1 MSASP
6 TTTAAPSQKRPL
18 EEPSSPS
25 GPGDQPD
32 AKRPALDKIV
42 KEDANEVVAEAP
54 EPVAIPTLDT
64 TEPKS
69 KEEEDAAPVSQNGTS
84 NDGQADTEVPDAPT
98 TAPTLPPDTQPILST
113 STNGPSSA
121 AGSGHQD
128 ESNWLHVRAIISSA
142 EAATVIG
149 KGGENVTQIRRMSG
163 AKCTVSDYSR
173 GAVERILTVSG
184 PVDAV
189 AKAFGLIIRTLNNE
203 DINSPSTPQSKTYP
217 LRLLIP
223 HILIGSIIGK
233 GGVRIREIQEAS
245 GARLNAS
252 DSCLP
257 LSTERSLV
265 VLGVADA
272 VHIATYYVGST
283 LVEQLTE
290 RFGGPAASAYATR
303 SGGPAGV
310 VPGGMQV
317 VPYVPQPAGGSW
329 GHPENYRHKAQAQRN
344 PPSGGYG
351 GAPMHSQ
358 YPQQPQAPVHYGAG
372 SPRHAYTGAGPHQ
385 PQQYGA
391 PHVAQPGH
399 AGQPAQ
405 PMQGMMP
412 GQPITQQIFIPNDM
426 VGAIIGKGGAKINEI
441 RQLSGSVIKINE
453 PQDNSNERLVT
464 ITGTQECNQ
473 MALYMLYSR
482 LASRKAANVA
492 WMALGS
498 RNFRIRKLPWPA
510 ETKRQHQ
517 GTISHRRAS
526 KHSLLQI
533 FFSTSPPF
541 LRIIALAR
549 RQAART
555 CSRIPTTN
563 TTTARSLKRGNL
575 FLMATEVVKPRPHG
589 SFALAARS
597 KNTRPFS
604 LRTQFKTFTVISTIL
619 VGPHA
624 QSFLVH
630 RDVLAHHSAFFG
642 AALNH
647 TFAEGLSQELSLPAE
662 DVATFELFLH
672 WAYTG
677 TLDDVFQRQG
687 KVAFYLL
694 LNLYGL
700 ADRLSVEKLRNAV
713 VDKVAELAEKSNSVP
728 TPSDTCTLYDDI
740 RDTALLRKLVVDL
753 FAFKKTDVLLATHP
767 DDWHPLF
774 LRDLVVRIKRP
785 ELQGMSRHA
794 LVAWKPAAWKDT
806 RACWACRDVMQP
818 NLSANICKPWVRDM
832 CKHYHEHSESHPCC
846 PEK

>member
-6 TTTAAPSQKRPL
+6 TATAAPSQKRPL

-42 KEDANEVVAEAP
+42 KEDANDVVPEAP
-54 EPVAIPTLDT
+54 EPAAIPTLDDSET
-64 TEPKS
+64 KS
-69 KEEEDAAPVSQNGTS
+69 QTDEAAPLSQNGTS
-84 NDGQADTEVPDAPT
+84 KDGQGDTEVPDAPT
-98 TAPTLPPDTQPILST
+98 TAPSVPPDTQPILST
-113 STNGPSSA
+113 STSNGPSSA
-121 AGSGHQD
+121 QGSGIGHQD

-329 GHPENYRHKAQAQRN
+329 GHPENFRHKAQAQRN
-344 PPSGGYG
+344 PPSGSYG
-351 GAPMHSQ
+351 GAPMHGQ

-391 PHVAQPGH
+391 PHVAQPSH

-482 LASRKAANVA
+482 LESEKH
-492 WMALGS
+492 
-498 RNFRIRKLPWPA
+498 RI
-510 ETKRQHQ
+510 
-517 GTISHRRAS
+517 
-526 KHSLLQI
+526 
-533 FFSTSPPF
+533 
-541 LRIIALAR
+541 
-549 RQAART
+549 
-555 CSRIPTTN
+555 
-563 TTTARSLKRGNL
+563 
-575 FLMATEVVKPRPHG
+575 
-589 SFALAARS
+589 
-597 KNTRPFS
+597 
-604 LRTQFKTFTVISTIL
+604 
-619 VGPHA
+619 
-624 QSFLVH
+624 
-630 RDVLAHHSAFFG
+630 
-642 AALNH
+642 
-647 TFAEGLSQELSLPAE
+647 
-662 DVATFELFLH
+662 
-672 WAYTG
+672 
-677 TLDDVFQRQG
+677 
-687 KVAFYLL
+687 
-694 LNLYGL
+694 
-700 ADRLSVEKLRNAV
+700 
-713 VDKVAELAEKSNSVP
+713 
-728 TPSDTCTLYDDI
+728 
-740 RDTALLRKLVVDL
+740 
-753 FAFKKTDVLLATHP
+753 
-767 DDWHPLF
+767 
-774 LRDLVVRIKRP
+774 
-785 ELQGMSRHA
+785 
-794 LVAWKPAAWKDT
+794 
-806 RACWACRDVMQP
+806 
-818 NLSANICKPWVRDM
+818 
-832 CKHYHEHSESHPCC
+832 
-846 PEK
+846 